1 MTSNWQ
7 TSSFVFSLFADDP
20 CELKQPKW
28 GVILSPFFP
37 QVEFSYPPLMPDEG
51 HDSNLLPEEWKYLPF
66 LALPDGAHNYQE
78 GTAQTHFVIKSY
90 EVLQRSQCY
99 FICRV
104 LTDCLQMEHFS
115 AETSNVLLKL
125 EVLLM
130 GPCRVFMFSTCLQV
144 LELPSTA
151 QRRVLQS
158 LVMWMWTRIVV
169 YLFVSV
175 LCLLDGLYHEAGR
188 NIHPKASNYWQDNWR
203 PQIPGWLLCR

>member
-115 AETSNVLLKL
+115 AECFWSLKFCL
-125 EVLLM
+125 WA
-130 GPCRVFMFSTCLQV
+130 RVEFSCSPLV
-144 LELPSTA
+144 SRYSSFLA
-151 QRRVLQS
+151 QPKDVCYS
-158 LVMWMWTRIVV
+158 HW
-169 YLFVSV
+169 
-175 LCLLDGLYHEAGR
+175 LCECEHE
-188 NIHPKASNYWQDNWR
+188 
-203 PQIPGWLLCR
+203 

>member
-7 TSSFVFSLFADDP
+7 TSSFVFSVFADYLR
-20 CELKQPKW
+20 ELKQPEW

-78 GTAQTHFVIKSY
+78 GTTQIHFVIKSY
-90 EVLQRSQCY
+90 EVLQRCY

-125 EVLLM
+125 EALLM
-130 GPCRVFMFSTCLQV
+130 GLCRVFMFSSFL
-144 LELPSTA
+144 A
-151 QRRVLQS
+151 QPKDVCYS
-158 LVMWMWTRIVV
+158 HW
-169 YLFVSV
+169 
-175 LCLLDGLYHEAGR
+175 LCECEHE
-188 NIHPKASNYWQDNWR
+188 
-203 PQIPGWLLCR
+203 